1 MIQMSDGT
9 EKEITSIKIGEDTKG
24 GTVLAKMEYMP
35 HAIYDYKGVKVS
47 GLHLVMED
55 GQFTEIENS
64 KHGVLTDMREPVYCL
79 MTSKYR
85 IFIKDIEFGDFYS
98 IDSIHYEKYFKL
110 EKQKINKELR
120 TKAI

>member
-1 MIQMSDGT
+1 
-9 EKEITSIKIGEDTKG
+9 
-24 GTVLAKMEYMP
+24 
-35 HAIYDYKGVKVS
+35 
-47 GLHLVMED
+47 MED